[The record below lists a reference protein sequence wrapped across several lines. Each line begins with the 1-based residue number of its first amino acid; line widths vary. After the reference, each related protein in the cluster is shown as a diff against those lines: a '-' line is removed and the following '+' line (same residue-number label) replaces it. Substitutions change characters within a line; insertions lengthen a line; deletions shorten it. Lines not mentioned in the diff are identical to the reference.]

1 MIRNTHF
8 GLYITEKEEGK
19 SGVKPLRFGEL
30 SVIASSITLHRY
42 TLIFAPRIYLKMIIN
57 IKYESTIIKKRKW
70 DNLVF
75 HSFFPSHI
83 SNFTRPSPG

>member
-30 SVIASSITLHRY
+30 SVIASSVTLHRY
-42 TLIFAPRIYLKMIIN
+42 TLTFSPRLYLKMTIN
-57 IKYESTIIKKRKW
+57 MKYKSTIIKKRKW
-70 DNLVF
+70 ENLVF
-75 HSFFPSHI
+75 TFFFPKPYIKFHE
-83 SNFTRPSPG
+83 T